1 MRRLSLWMLLLAG
14 VSAASFAIAA
24 PQPEQRDQPVAP
36 TISAPKDI
44 RQSGFVYCV
53 NGMVNTFNPQK
64 ASSGLII
71 DTLAA
76 QLYDRLLDVD
86 PYTYRL
92 IPELAQSWDVLD
104 NGATYRFHL
113 RKDVPFQTTPWFTP
127 TRLMNADDVVFSAER
142 VLNPQ
147 AHYHNVNGSEYPY
160 FDSLQFADTVKS
172 VRKIDQYTV
181 EFTLKEP
188 DASFLW
194 HLATHYA
201 PILSAEYAANL
212 VKTGHEEEIDRDP
225 VGTGPF
231 QLVDYRAGQYIRL
244 ARNSQYWK
252 GIPRMS
258 QVVIDIGVGG
268 TGRLSKLLTGECD
281 VLAYPAASQLSILR
295 NDPRLRLTLRPGMNV
310 AYLAFNTNKPPL
322 NDLRVRQA
330 VALSINNQRLMQS
343 IYYGT
348 AETAASILPRASWAY
363 DINAK
368 VTEYNPD
375 KAREILKS
383 LGKENMT
390 LHLWVPTASQSYNPS
405 PLKTAELIQADLA
418 QVGIKVIIVPVEGRF
433 KEARLMEMNHD
444 LTLTGWAS
452 DSNDPDSFFR
462 PVLSCAA
469 IHSQTNY
476 AHWCD
481 PAFDN
486 LLHQALLS
494 QQLSQRI
501 DNYQQAQEI
510 LEQQLPILPLASSLR
525 LQAYR
530 YDIKGLVLS
539 PFGNSSFAGV
549 YRDNGN
555 NEETPS
561 PHPAVESAQ

>member
-1 MRRLSLWMLLLAG
+1 
-14 VSAASFAIAA
+14 
-24 PQPEQRDQPVAP
+24 
-36 TISAPKDI
+36 
-44 RQSGFVYCV
+44 
-53 NGMVNTFNPQK
+53 
-64 ASSGLII
+64 
-71 DTLAA
+71 
-76 QLYDRLLDVD
+76 
-86 PYTYRL
+86 
-92 IPELAQSWDVLD
+92 
-104 NGATYRFHL
+104 
-113 RKDVPFQTTPWFTP
+113 
-127 TRLMNADDVVFSAER
+127 
-142 VLNPQ
+142 
-147 AHYHNVNGSEYPY
+147 
-160 FDSLQFADTVKS
+160 
-172 VRKIDQYTV
+172 
-181 EFTLKEP
+181 
-188 DASFLW
+188 
-194 HLATHYA
+194 
-201 PILSAEYAANL
+201 
-212 VKTGHEEEIDRDP
+212 
-225 VGTGPF
+225 
-231 QLVDYRAGQYIRL
+231 
-244 ARNSQYWK
+244 
-252 GIPRMS
+252 
-258 QVVIDIGVGG
+258 
-268 TGRLSKLLTGECD
+268 
-281 VLAYPAASQLSILR
+281 
-295 NDPRLRLTLRPGMNV
+295 
-310 AYLAFNTNKPPL
+310 
-322 NDLRVRQA
+322 
-330 VALSINNQRLMQS
+330 MQS

-363 DINAK
+363 DSNAK

-383 LGKENMT
+383 LGKEKLT

-433 KEARLMEMNHD
+433 KEARLMEMTHD

-510 LEQQLPILPLASSLR
+510 LEQQLPVLPLASSLR

-549 YRDNGN
+549 YRDKGS
-555 NEETPS
+555 NEDVPS
-561 PHPAVESAQ
+561 PHPAVEPAQ